1 MLILIF
7 TRIVKYCK
15 YLSIADVLIL
25 TWIFQYCGL
34 QHQVKI
40 EIPSRR
46 SPDCLCFWQI
56 HLKWHFCLSH
66 PDPSISSF
74 IVNCCFI
81 LIVLSDILRCWIDVS
96 SIEIGRMWIAV
107 FGKPIVEYIWKL
119 LTYSGNEGFCK
130 RKVFMDFS

>member
-7 TRIVKYCK
+7 TRTVLQIFKYCGRVDT
-15 YLSIADVLIL
+15 YLNISVLRTTAPGKDRNPQQKIPRLSLFL
-25 TWIFQYCGL
+25 TNSSQMTL
-34 QHQVKI
+34 
-40 EIPSRR
+40 
-46 SPDCLCFWQI
+46 
-56 HLKWHFCLSH
+56 CLSH